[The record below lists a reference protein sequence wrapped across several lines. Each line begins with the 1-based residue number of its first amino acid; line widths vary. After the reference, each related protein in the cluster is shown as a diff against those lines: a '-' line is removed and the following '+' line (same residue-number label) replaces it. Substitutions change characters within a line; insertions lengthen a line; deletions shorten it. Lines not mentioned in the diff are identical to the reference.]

1 MNNFRTWLLM
11 GALTILLV
19 SIGGMVG
26 GRGGMI
32 VFLGL
37 ALVMNFVSYY
47 HSDKIAIKM
56 TKSKELTPAEAPDLF
71 QMVRGLSQR
80 AEIPMPRIFLTPS
93 NQPNAFATGRNYDK
107 AVVAVTQGLMDIMDR
122 SELEG
127 VIAHELAHIKNRD
140 ILIGSIAASI
150 AGAVMIIADVARF
163 SAMFFGGRDNDN
175 NGGVIG
181 IIAMS
186 VIAPMAALVV
196 QMAISRSRE
205 YQADR
210 SGAEIAGNPNGLAN
224 ALLKLEQSSKRVPME
239 VSPAAAHMFI
249 INPLSGRS
257 LASLFSTHP
266 SVDSRVQRLYEL
278 SGIAY

>member
-11 GALTILLV
+11 GALTVLLV

-32 VFLGL
+32 VFLGF

-47 HSDKIAIKM
+47 HSDKIAIRM
-56 TKSKELTPAEAPDLF
+56 TKSKELTPGEAPDLH

-80 AEIPMPRIFLTPS
+80 AGIPMPRIFLTPS

-181 IIAMS
+181 IIAIS

-249 INPLSGRS
+249 INPLSGRA

-278 SGIAY
+278 GGVAY